1 MTNGW
6 SACFRML
13 HSVIAYF
20 KCLFLYR
27 KAFLR
32 TFMAYSSG
40 FPFNLHLKT
49 LPKAP
54 CPSISRMSNDLKPIP
69 RRTPS
74 SSRTTSYFF
83 IFSISSGGSSTLFCI
98 SFIRDKSFWKS
109 VLFPSFDDCEI
120 YAVSFDLPSLLK
132 SYLAAANPP
141 CLSGGVMV
149 SPDKVLP
156 VVVDAG
162 VLSVLELL
170 SSSSFIY
177 PRMVYVYF
185 SSNDCAR
192 FLA

>member
-6 SACFRML
+6 SAYFKML

-20 KCLFLYR
+20 KCLFLY
-27 KAFLR
+27 KNAFFR

-40 FPFNLHLKT
+40 LPFNLHLKT

-54 CPSISRMSNDLKPIP
+54 CPNISRISNDLNPIP
-69 RRTPS
+69 SSTPS
-74 SSRTTSYFF
+74 SRRTTSYFF

-109 VLFPSFDDCEI
+109 VLFSSFCDCAI
-120 YAVSFDLPSLLK
+120 YAASFLLPSLLR
-132 SYLAAANPP
+132 SYLAAASPP
-141 CLSGGVMV
+141 YLSGGVMA

-162 VLSVLELL
+162 VLSVFELL

-185 SSNDCAR
+185 SQNDSAK